1 MKGYK
6 LKYLIIASL
15 ILVACARPNP
25 ISPEED
31 RITEVQICHN
41 PESLNHGDICN
52 LECFEPNLD
61 EYSFCWTL
69 TTEDCLGPHT
79 HDWQQ
84 KNCHFL
90 IDRSDNI
97 IYN

>member
-6 LKYLIIASL
+6 LKYLIIGTL
-15 ILVACARPNP
+15 IVSACTSPNL
-25 ISPEED
+25 SPLED
-31 RITEVQICHN
+31 STTEVQICHN
-41 PESLNHGDICN
+41 PESKNHGDICES
-52 LECFEPNLD
+52 ECFEPDLN

-69 TTEDCLGPHT
+69 TTEDCLGPLT

-90 IDRSDNI
+90 IDR
-97 IYN
+97 